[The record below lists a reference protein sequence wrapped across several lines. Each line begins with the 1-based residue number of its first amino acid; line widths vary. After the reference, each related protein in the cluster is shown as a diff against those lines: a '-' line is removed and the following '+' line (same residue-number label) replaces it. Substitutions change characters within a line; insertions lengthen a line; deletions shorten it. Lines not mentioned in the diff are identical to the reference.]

1 MPGGSRRRLKKIAE
15 ALGLTLP
22 QLLVGR
28 ADQVIQ

>member
-1 MPGGSRRRLKKIAE
+1 MPGGSRRRLKEIAE

-22 QLLVGR
+22 QSLVGR